1 MKKSTLYMGT
11 IVLLGL
17 VLSGC
22 EKKEQTS
29 MPSEQKT
36 DSYSIPTSNQR
47 SQQNSTE
54 YSFNDNGSIEVPT
67 GNLSEDDPIFNS
79 DEENTVIGEVLTEAE
94 NSQASALVTVKID
107 GRMQEFYISEA
118 AVKLE
123 RGQVIKI
130 KTNGVILET
139 YPATFAE
146 IFSIEVIR

>member
-1 MKKSTLYMGT
+1 MYMSI
-11 IVLLGL
+11 IVLFSV

-36 DSYSIPTSNQR
+36 DSYSVPVSDQR
-47 SQQNSTE
+47 SHQNSTE
-54 YSFNDNGSIEVPT
+54 YSFNDNGSIEAPA
-67 GNLSEDDPIFNS
+67 GSLSEDDPIFNS
-79 DEENTVIGEVLTEAE
+79 DEENTFIGEVLTGAE
-94 NSQASALVTVKID
+94 SGQVVALVKVKID
-107 GRMQEFYISEA
+107 DRMQEFYLSDDEA
-118 AVKLE
+118 KLE

-130 KTNGVILET
+130 KTSGVILET